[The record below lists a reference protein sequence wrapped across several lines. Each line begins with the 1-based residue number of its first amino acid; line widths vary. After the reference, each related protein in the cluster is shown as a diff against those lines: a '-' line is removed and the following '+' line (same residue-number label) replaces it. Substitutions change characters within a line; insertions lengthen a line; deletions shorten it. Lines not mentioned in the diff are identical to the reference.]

1 MSDSYYDY
9 FTTKLQVILFL
20 EYNSNRKQ
28 EISYSQRGAAQM
40 TYDVMNGLVPLL
52 NICYRIEDK
61 IEDDFQAVLEE
72 VSDFTAHCLVKA
84 SFRNV

>member
-1 MSDSYYDY
+1 
-9 FTTKLQVILFL
+9 
-20 EYNSNRKQ
+20 
-28 EISYSQRGAAQM
+28 M